1 MKEIILALLII
12 LLFIVACKKEEV
24 QIQSWSVSKNIDS
37 SYLDTLDE
45 DTL

>member
-12 LLFIVACKKEEV
+12 LLFVVACKKEEA
-24 QIQSWSVSKNIDS
+24 QIQQWSFSKNIDS

>member
-12 LLFIVACKKEEV
+12 LLFVVACKKQEV
-24 QIQSWSVSKNIDS
+24 KIETWSISKNIDS
-37 SYLDTLDE
+37 SYLDTLNT